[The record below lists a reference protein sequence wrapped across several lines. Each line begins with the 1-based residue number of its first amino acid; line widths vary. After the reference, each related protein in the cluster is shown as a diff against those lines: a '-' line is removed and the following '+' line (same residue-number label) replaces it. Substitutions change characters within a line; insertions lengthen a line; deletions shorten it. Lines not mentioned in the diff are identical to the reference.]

1 MICSLLVH
9 LVCVHSTI
17 PLKLI
22 CEDGI
27 RELKTALLLVVCLVP
42 HVRRTYP
49 PVIRCSIFFHGL
61 GLQYETEESELTSN
75 SAPHS
80 SSVLAPDLFRAS
92 STADQLRDGNSMLAC
107 FELEYDSEYGR

>member
-27 RELKTALLLVVCLVP
+27 WELKTALLLVVCLVP
-42 HVRRTYP
+42 HVR
-49 PVIRCSIFFHGL
+49 G
-61 GLQYETEESELTSN
+61 
-75 SAPHS
+75 
-80 SSVLAPDLFRAS
+80 
-92 STADQLRDGNSMLAC
+92 
-107 FELEYDSEYGR
+107 